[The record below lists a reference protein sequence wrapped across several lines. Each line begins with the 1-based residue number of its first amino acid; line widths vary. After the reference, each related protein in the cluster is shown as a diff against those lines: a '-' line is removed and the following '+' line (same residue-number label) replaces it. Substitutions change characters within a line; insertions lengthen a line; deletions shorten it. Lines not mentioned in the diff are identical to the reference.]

1 MYIRAY
7 TGIGDQQPAPAR
19 TDWRRWMIPD
29 PPPQPLLVFR
39 RIGPFAVDHP
49 RVVRDATGKSPLT
62 PQLKQQVTQVVDFVR
77 ARLNTLQPIGVVR
90 VVGHTD
96 WTGSEKHN
104 TGLGNRRAE
113 AVKDELQLQLRD
125 LLKRVLIEVE
135 ASPGKSDPI
144 GDNRTAK
151 GQAANRRVDV
161 YVGPPFP
168 KAEPWT
174 KPYDW
179 TPPPPPPRD
188 PKDPYCLDCDL
199 TPLGGKSVRQFLMDL
214 CGRRWKRDRCKTIV
228 DTLITGGCKGLEVIL
243 GQIGATIPDAQK
255 KVLKEHCSAAANKKI

>member
-19 TDWRRWMIPD
+19 TDWRRRMIPD

-39 RIGPFAVDHP
+39 RIGPFAVNHP
-49 RVVRDATGKSPLT
+49 RVVRDATGKSTLT
-62 PQLKQQVTQVVDFVR
+62 PQLKQQVAQVVNFVR

-96 WTGSEKHN
+96 WTGTEKHN
-104 TGLGNRRAE
+104 IGLGNRRAE
-113 AVKDELQLQLRD
+113 SVKDELQVQLRD
-125 LLKRVLIEVE
+125 VLHRVLIEVE
-135 ASPGKSDPI
+135 ASPGKSKPI

-161 YVGPPFP
+161 YVGPLIP

-179 TPPPPPPRD
+179 TPPTPPEPPP
-188 PKDPYCLDCDL
+188 DPYCWDCDL
-199 TPLGGKSVRQFLMDL
+199 TKLGGKSVRQFLMDL
-214 CGRRWKRDRCKTIV
+214 CRRGFSRDKCKWMV
-228 DTLITGGCKGLEVIL
+228 DKAISGGCKGIELFLEQV
-243 GQIGATIPDAQK
+243 GATISAEQK
-255 KVLKEHCSAAANKKI
+255 KELERQCGAAANKRI